1 MISTWRKQA
10 MDGMASVFSGKRRW
24 MDSVFIQRLWRT
36 LKYECVYIHAFET
49 GTELRAGL
57 GNWISYYN
65 AD

>member
-1 MISTWRKQA
+1 

-36 LKYECVYIHAFET
+36 LKYACVHIHALKA
-49 GTELRAGL
+49 GTALRAGL
-57 GNWISYYN
+57 GNRIGYYN